1 MITQEQ
7 IFKAAGVKNK
17 KELYKKFSTEEAFM
31 AKCGGKIR
39 KAQIGAVVSGGKK
52 LYNPEPI
59 NFRDSYENVNRSIT
73 GYTDLE
79 RKKEIYKQQ
88 MLAAQQQQALAQK
101 KVSGSNGGFMDIIN
115 QIGGKPKATITSG
128 PLTEI
133 GTDIPEL
140 ATPPWSNKN
149 GGKIPKAQWGEE
161 YKFSP
166 GSQGPP
172 AWNGQEY
179 AQRTFAPGINVG
191 QGKPQMNTNE
201 MIGEGIPIIGKFFG
215 AARKNKEEKDEWAS
229 KKQWHDVTD
238 LTALAAATRPE
249 EIERKYVLPEDFEFA
264 GGNLHNSY
272 GNDTNILST
281 KNGGKISKAQSGGG
295 VPWDKIGNFGSQV
308 GLSAHNYNAG
318 SMYGDAV
325 GDVANLVFPG
335 AGKFIKPVASLVGG
349 FFDKKPKKIKNEQWA
364 INKNI
369 WGMAGGKTAQ
379 GVQQMNDAHMQD
391 GGDVAM
397 NGDLQVYNGD
407 VETISTNRYLPGG
420 GQTVQFNGPSHKDGG
435 QRISFGNSPV
445 EVEGGETGV
454 KLEDGGQ
461 VGDESLT
468 IFGNLKIPKNML
480 EDPLA
485 KNKKFKNYDKILSKK
500 EESLNKL
507 ATKNTIKLGEANSF
521 TRFGKIKEDTLK
533 LIDEGVNMKLK
544 DLAQRKMDAAALQ
557 NAINDTA
564 KEQGIVADDLAKGK
578 YKVDKKAI
586 KEYAKWGASL
596 KKLEDGDPVKKD
608 DEKVARKEAE
618 RMIKEEGWEYA
629 DEKKDKLVKKGE
641 PSKTVVTKKETKT
654 WITGENPDFKSKPVG
669 DAPGGEIED
678 HSAWRKGIIKKIES
692 GISPDELRA
701 KKWIGPNNHSFDKYW
716 KGDPNAEE
724 KDGEKGYWKI
734 GEEDVKNTEQ
744 GTPDK
749 FMNVFDPE
757 KPKVEEEEE
766 KTKFPWMAYANQ
778 ALEYL
783 RPSDAEGL
791 DPNQLAGELYSMANN
806 QEEGVPAQGYRPQ
819 LDVPYDISLQDQLN
833 EITASERA
841 TQKLAG
847 YNPAFSAM
855 VASQAYGPKSKV
867 LADQFRLNQ
876 AMKDKVYSG
885 NRALMNDAQLK
896 NLAIFDQQYTR
907 QAQAKSNTK
916 EAIQLALNSVAG
928 KYSQNKLENRTL
940 GVYENMYKYRFDKDG
955 RAINMNPF
963 YEFNYDGN
971 QGLASTDVQK
981 MRAEAREKAIRDVI
995 RAEEREKAKYEYQGT
1010 GDIPPNANQSYNS
1023 KYGRMGKNGISI
1035 PKALKDY

>member
-39 KAQIGAVVSGGKK
+39 KAQMGAVMHGGQKSF
-52 LYNPEPI
+52 NPQMI
-59 NFRDSYENVNRSIT
+59 NFRDIQEKSNKSIL
-73 GYTDLE
+73 GYTDAE
-79 RKKEIYKQQ
+79 RQDLAYKQQ
-88 MLAAQQQQALAQK
+88 MLAAQQAQAK
-101 KVSGSNGGFMDIIN
+101 SGGKSAGIMG
-115 QIGGKPKATITSG
+115 QLLQGIGGGDGGGNGIGPVISG
-128 PLTEI
+128 PLEELGIEI
-133 GTDIPEL
+133 E
-140 ATPPWSNKN
+140 KKY
-149 GGKIPKAQWGEE
+149 GGKIPKAPNGW
-161 YKFSP
+161 Y
-166 GSQGPP
+166 GSNT
-172 AWNGQEY
+172 WNGETVPLRPMATNINAGM
-179 AQRTFAPGINVG
+179 AQQGLQPGTGPNGGPMGIDTGGQNGGQSFNDIAEKWAGPVG
-191 QGKPQMNTNE
+191 KV
-201 MIGEGIPIIGKFFG
+201 IGGFKKLKAEKE
-215 AARKNKEEKDEWAS
+215 ARRSA
-229 KKQWHDVTD
+229 KQWHGVTD
-238 LTALAAATRPE
+238 ISKIAAASRPE
-249 EIERKYVLPEDFEFA
+249 EMERRYARPEDIQNTGVEFFPI
-264 GGNLHNSY
+264 Y
-272 GNDTNILST
+272 GVGTNVLA
-281 KNGGKISKAQSGGG
+281 KDGKKISKAQGGGNFPWGQVGQLGGGIAGAAMGNNAGGDIGGEIGGGIGSIFGPVGGAIGRTAGTIFGSLLDKNPKITRRHQRARGRNMASISGGY
-295 VPWDKIGNFGSQV
+295 
-308 GLSAHNYNAG
+308 L
-318 SMYGDAV
+318 
-325 GDVANLVFPG
+325 
-335 AGKFIKPVASLVGG
+335 
-349 FFDKKPKKIKNEQWA
+349 
-364 INKNI
+364 
-369 WGMAGGKTAQ
+369 AQ

-533 LIDEGVNMKLK
+533 LIDEGINMKLK

-596 KKLEDGDPVKKD
+596 KKLEDGDPVKKEEEYEKVVRGD
-608 DEKVARKEAE
+608 AEKLVESGDWKYTDDKKDTIVRVVKEGEEKEVIKKVDAKPGKYKEEIIKTKAPGKGSKEFNAAFAKARKEGLKTFMFKGKEKTTDLYDEKV
-618 RMIKEEGWEYA
+618 
-629 DEKKDKLVKKGE
+629 
-641 PSKTVVTKKETKT
+641 
-654 WITGENPDFKSKPVG
+654 
-669 DAPGGEIED
+669 GG
-678 HSAWRKGIIKKIES
+678 IKKSVEVLPS
-692 GISPDELRA
+692 TPAR
-701 KKWIGPNNHSFDKYW
+701 
-716 KGDPNAEE
+716 EE
-724 KDGEKGYWKI
+724 KSI
-734 GEEDVKNTEQ
+734 VKTDPIYEY
-744 GTPDK
+744 K
-749 FMNVFDPE
+749 NVFDPE
-757 KPKVEEEEE
+757 KKSTTVEEEE
-766 KTKFPWMAYANQ
+766 KPKIPWWALANQ
-778 ALEYL
+778 GLEYL

-876 AMKDKVYSG
+876 AMKDKVFSA

-981 MRAEAREKAIRDVI
+981 MRAEAREKVLRDVI
-995 RAEEREKAKYEYQGT
+995 RAQEREKAKYEYQGT